1 MSADLHVPEAM
12 VEAAARAEY
21 ATDMAR
27 EESDDF
33 EPIPWEQALPFVQRA
48 YCDRARAGLTAALG
62 VCEVHEERRARWPD
76 YTTWPR
82 GVGEATGWTS
92 GLLGSVARG
101 GVVDRRLV
109 ITTPAE
115 QVDTEE
121 APK

>member
-1 MSADLHVPEAM
+1 MSADLHAPEAM

-21 ATDMAR
+21 AIDMAR

-33 EPIPWEQALPFVQRA
+33 EPIPWEQALPFVRKA

-62 VCEVHEERRARWPD
+62 VCTVEERRDHRSFVRQKDGEWHRTARALF
-76 YTTWPR
+76 R
-82 GVGEATGWTS
+82 H
-92 GLLGSVARG
+92 
-101 GVVDRRLV
+101 LV